1 VRINFYNISK
11 WILTKCYLIPFI
23 WSNIPYFT
31 TLVASTF
38 FSQLFYVRIGNTD
51 RKNPEFQYSKLSF
64 IRLSAF
70 GSIYSN
76 ISNPTWLPE
85 LDQTIRIFFKLGLWI
100 SLTTFP
106 LGNLQLQFLLVQVSD
121 AYCNVIY
128 RLRVYSH
135 VIELYFITFLFLLT
149 T

>member
-1 VRINFYNISK
+1 MLLNTLYQEQYPIFYYARCLHSLKFFHNASMLESVIQ
-11 WILTKCYLIPFI
+11 I
-23 WSNIPYFT
+23 W
-31 TLVASTF
+31 
-38 FSQLFYVRIGNTD
+38 
-51 RKNPEFQYSKLSF
+51 KNPDFQYSKLSF

-70 GSIYSN
+70 GPIYSN

-106 LGNLQLQFLLVQVSD
+106 LGNHQLQFLLVQVSD

-135 VIELYFITFLFLLT
+135 VIELYFTIFLFLLT

>member
-1 VRINFYNISK
+1 ME
-11 WILTKCYLIPFI
+11 
-23 WSNIPYFT
+23 
-31 TLVASTF
+31 
-38 FSQLFYVRIGNTD
+38 
-51 RKNPEFQYSKLSF
+51 NPDFQYAKLSF

-85 LDQTIRIFFKLGLWI
+85 LDQTIRIFFKLGPWI

-106 LGNLQLQFLLVQVSD
+106 LGIVNYNFYWSIYHSKPRYFLIPLYRFIQVSD

-128 RLRVYSH
+128 RLWVYSH
-135 VIELYFITFLFLLT
+135 VMSCIIIIISLFSKAIYQLSSMFPVYQKRIMLFHIKESSIRFSDI
-149 T
+149 

>member
-1 VRINFYNISK
+1 MLLN
-11 WILTKCYLIPFI
+11 TFI
-23 WSNIPYFT
+23 RSNIPYFT
-31 TLVASTF
+31 TLAASTLKF
-38 FSQLFYVRIGNTD
+38 FHNSSMLESVIQVW
-51 RKNPEFQYSKLSF
+51 KNPGFQYSKLSF

-70 GSIYSN
+70 GPIYSN

-106 LGNLQLQFLLVQVSD
+106 LGNHQLQFLLVQVSD

-135 VIELYFITFLFLLT
+135 VIELYFTTFLFLLT

>member
-1 VRINFYNISK
+1 MLLNTLYQEQYPIFYYARCLHSLKFFHNSSMLESVIQ
-11 WILTKCYLIPFI
+11 I
-23 WSNIPYFT
+23 W
-31 TLVASTF
+31 
-38 FSQLFYVRIGNTD
+38 
-51 RKNPEFQYSKLSF
+51 KNPDFQYSKLSF

-70 GSIYSN
+70 GPIYSN

-85 LDQTIRIFFKLGLWI
+85 LDQIWI

-106 LGNLQLQFLLVQVSD
+106 LGNHQLQFPLVQVSD

-135 VIELYFITFLFLLT
+135 VIELYFTIFLFLLT

>member
-1 VRINFYNISK
+1 MRINFYNISK
-11 WILTKCYLIPFI
+11 WILAKCYLIPFI
-23 WSNIPYFT
+23 WSNFPYFT

-38 FSQLFYVRIGNTD
+38 FSQLFYIRIGNTD
-51 RKNPEFQYSKLSF
+51 RKNPDFQYSKLSF

-135 VIELYFITFLFLLT
+135 VIELYFTTFLFLLT

>member
-1 VRINFYNISK
+1 MDPHKMLLNTLYQEQYPIFYYACCLHSLK
-11 WILTKCYLIPFI
+11 
-23 WSNIPYFT
+23 
-31 TLVASTF
+31 F

-51 RKNPEFQYSKLSF
+51 RKNPDFQYSKLSF

-106 LGNLQLQFLLVQVSD
+106 LGNHQLQFLLVQVSD

-135 VIELYFITFLFLLT
+135 VIELYFTTFLFLLT